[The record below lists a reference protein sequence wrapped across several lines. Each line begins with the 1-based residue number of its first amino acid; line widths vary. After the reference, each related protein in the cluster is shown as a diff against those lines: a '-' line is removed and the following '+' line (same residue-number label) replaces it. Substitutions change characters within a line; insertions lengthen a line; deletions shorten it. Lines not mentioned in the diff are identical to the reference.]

1 MKTIEEAAYEY
12 SKNMTELRKNGQQTN
27 ISLNREDYQQ
37 EGFIAGV
44 EFAQRWVPIEENTEI
59 PFNEYILIKNDY
71 KPATTYL
78 RGELDLKFVKASFNF
93 WRPIELK

>member
-1 MKTIEEAAYEY
+1 MNTIE
-12 SKNMTELRKNGQQTN
+12 K
-27 ISLNREDYQQ
+27 ISHEICDKYNLTIDLS
-37 EGFIAGV
+37 
-44 EFAQRWVPIEENTEI
+44 VPIENAIKEAQSWIPIEEKTEI
-59 PFNEYILIKNDY
+59 PFNEWILIKNDY